1 VALAFLF
8 RENIAGPVRRLT
20 QVAEQ
25 IYAGDLAV
33 QAQVESRDEIGRLAT
48 TFNRMTGQLRQSLVQ
63 VRHEKK
69 RADDLLDVVI
79 PIGVALS
86 SEKNFNRLLENVVL
100 EAKDFCNASAGLLYL
115 RTDDDRLRYVIVR
128 DDTRKLAL
136 GGTTGTPVAFTPLPL
151 YEPESGA
158 PNHRNVVAQAAL
170 SGESINIADAY
181 AATDFDI
188 EGLQDFDTTTG
199 APSLL
204 TIPLKNAAGQTI
216 GVLQLL
222 DALDPQSRRV
232 VPFDANLQRMIE
244 SLSSLA
250 VAALEAYIREQSL
263 RQEIQQLRIEIDQ
276 VKRQQQVSAIVETD
290 FFQNLRT
297 KAQAMRS
304 RNRGAEEPATPAAEP
319 EPPAEA
325 GEDATVAEPL
335 NETKT

>member
-1 VALAFLF
+1 
-8 RENIAGPVRRLT
+8 
-20 QVAEQ
+20 
-25 IYAGDLAV
+25 V

-100 EAKDFCNASAGLLYL
+100 EAKAFCNANAGVLYL
-115 RTDDDRLRYVIVR
+115 RTDDDSLRYVIVR
-128 DDTRKLAL
+128 DDKRQQTL
-136 GGTTGTPVAFTPLPL
+136 GGTTGNPVPFAPLPL
-151 YEPESGA
+151 YDPASGA
-158 PNHRNVVAQAAL
+158 PNNRNIAVHAAL
-170 SGESINIADAY
+170 SGETVNIANAYEAAEFDFEGPRDLDA
-181 AATDFDI
+181 
-188 EGLQDFDTTTG
+188 DTG
-199 APSLL
+199 YPSLL
-204 TIPLKNAAGQTI
+204 TIPLKNAAGQAI

-222 DALDPQSRRV
+222 DALDSQSGRI

-263 RQEIQQLRIEIDQ
+263 RQEIQQLRIEIDE

-290 FFQNLRT
+290 FFQNLRV
-297 KAQAMRS
+297 KAQAMRN
-304 RNRGAEEPATPAAEP
+304 RNRGAEPV
-319 EPPAEA
+319 PPAEERA
-325 GEDATVAEPL
+325 PAEHDAEEENVPPL
-335 NETKT
+335 QVE